1 MKHGERQNR
10 AEKEARTKRASPP
23 PGALP
28 PARHEPGEKKK
39 KNTVKIVRRAAHLFV
54 PAFEDDG
61 EGSVSDQ
68 VLPAELKL
76 PHRLH
81 GAAGGGTA
89 AGTTSGP
96 GSGAEGC
103 WR

>member
-1 MKHGERQNR
+1 M
-10 AEKEARTKRASPP
+10 
-23 PGALP
+23 
-28 PARHEPGEKKK
+28 
-39 KNTVKIVRRAAHLFV
+39 

>member
-1 MKHGERQNR
+1 M
-10 AEKEARTKRASPP
+10 
-23 PGALP
+23 
-28 PARHEPGEKKK
+28 
-39 KNTVKIVRRAAHLFV
+39 

-61 EGSVSDQ
+61 EGSVPDQ

-96 GSGAEGC
+96 GSGAEGAAGGDGGAPLKEN
-103 WR
+103 